1 MEKKM
6 IKTLTVRE
14 LNKLKAKE
22 SLEIA
27 QSYIVQR
34 MKEIE
39 QYSFIIEEIKNNYS
53 SYDKETKAYLNEL
66 ADILKERYPDYRR
79 GMLKESKK
87 SDLPQTIIQV
97 LNRTIQNHNEYI
109 DQLEI
114 VVNNSKEQ
122 IEKNHQKEL
131 FYALAERVRPYKNDF
146 IDLFESVSEGREQWD
161 NVISLIEDG
170 YIKEDDLSSYGIN
183 LK

>member
-1 MEKKM
+1 M

-27 QSYIVQR
+27 QSYIVQ
-34 MKEIE
+34 KITEIE
-39 QYSFIIEEIKNNYS
+39 QYSFMIEEIKNNYS
-53 SYDKETKAYLNEL
+53 SYEKETKAYLNEL
-66 ADILKERYPDYRR
+66 SDILKERYPDYRR

-97 LNRTIQNHNEYI
+97 LNRTIQSHNEYI
-109 DQLEI
+109 AQLEV

-122 IEKNHQKEL
+122 IEKNHQKES
-131 FYALAERVRPYKNDF
+131 FYALSERVQPFKNDF

-161 NVISLIEDG
+161 SVISLIEDG
-170 YIKEDDLSSYGIN
+170 YIKEDDLASYGIN